1 MPESYDS
8 LVARP
13 FPLPIASGI
22 AARRASATA
31 FLIDALLLLLRGF
44 GATWALPVTV
54 IVFGAGGGGAGA
66 WAAAGVVASAAVA
79 AIAHANATAVLVRRI
94 LPE

>member
-1 MPESYDS
+1 MPESYAS

-13 FPLPIASGI
+13 FPLPIASGV

-44 GATWALPVTV
+44 RVTWTLPVTV
-54 IVFGAGGGGAGA
+54 IVCGAGGGGA

-79 AIAHANATAVLVRRI
+79 AIAHANPTAVLVRRI